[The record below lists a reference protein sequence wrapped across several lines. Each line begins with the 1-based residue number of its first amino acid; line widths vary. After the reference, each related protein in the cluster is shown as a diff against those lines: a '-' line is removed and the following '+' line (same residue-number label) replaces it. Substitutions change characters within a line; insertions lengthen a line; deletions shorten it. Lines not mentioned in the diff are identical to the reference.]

1 VSAGPPPYQFGGRLV
16 AYKKQK
22 GSYSDSHALF
32 KEVCSIVPGLVPIGI
47 YLDDP
52 TKHQKNECRYIVG
65 ALLDQQQEDQQ
76 LKDQKQLLISKG
88 FICGQL
94 PAVDQ
99 VVYALFP
106 LKGIISVV
114 IAVRRVYPRIISY
127 IAEHNLCAHPG
138 IEVYSGKNI
147 YFMFPLAKQD
157 QFCQLYETVDHND
170 KTDDNSNAEKDKV
183 EETEQEVL
191 NNVNKFE

>member
-1 VSAGPPPYQFGGRLV
+1 MSIELGILLIVLIFITLWIALQYFGLFEEIKVSAGPPPYQFSGRLI

-22 GSYSDSHALF
+22 GCYSDSSALF

-99 VVYALFP
+99 VVYSLFP
-106 LKGIISVV
+106 FKGIISVL
-114 IAVRRVYPRIISY
+114 IAIRRVYPRIRSY
-127 IAEHNLCAHPG
+127 IAVSFA
-138 IEVYSGKNI
+138 
-147 YFMFPLAKQD
+147 
-157 QFCQLYETVDHND
+157 
-170 KTDDNSNAEKDKV
+170 
-183 EETEQEVL
+183 
-191 NNVNKFE
+191 